1 MVLIRK
7 PQRLGRFETVRAAVV
22 TSINEKEFQ
31 MADRTTATTD
41 RNNAAGNTV
50 EDDLAA
56 LRADLKSLTA
66 TISGLA
72 KDKSDN
78 VRAKLGETADKAIAS
93 GKQTTENI
101 QDTVRDRPITSVAIA
116 FGVGMLIAH
125 LLDRR

>member
-1 MVLIRK
+1 
-7 PQRLGRFETVRAAVV
+7 
-22 TSINEKEFQ
+22 
-31 MADRTTATTD
+31 MADRGTTTD
-41 RNNAAGNTV
+41 RSNASPKSV

-56 LRADLKSLTA
+56 LRADLKSLSA
-66 TISGLA
+66 TISDMA
-72 KDKSDN
+72 KGKTDD
-78 VRAKLGETADKAIAS
+78 VRARLGETADKAIAS

>member
-1 MVLIRK
+1 
-7 PQRLGRFETVRAAVV
+7 
-22 TSINEKEFQ
+22 

-41 RNNAAGNTV
+41 RNNAAGNSV

-72 KDKSDN
+72 KDKSDD